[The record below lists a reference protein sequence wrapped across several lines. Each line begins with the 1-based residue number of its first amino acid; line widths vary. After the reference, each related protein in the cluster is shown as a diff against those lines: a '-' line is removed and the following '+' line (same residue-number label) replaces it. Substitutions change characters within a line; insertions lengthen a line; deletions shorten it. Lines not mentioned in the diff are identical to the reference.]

1 MNLLRI
7 LLLTFLTL
15 FFFSCKE
22 PLPRPVIRIIPQP
35 AEVTEQDGLFIITP
49 ATKIIISDNNRQA
62 STIAGFLSAH
72 IEKYFGILNTI
83 VVTGKEEEKSIVL
96 RINEK
101 LKIGKE
107 DYTLNVL
114 PSGIIIEAAAL
125 NGLFYGV
132 QTLLQ
137 LMPPTP
143 KALTEIILPAVAIKD
158 NPRFAWRGLQLD
170 VSRHFMPKTFILKYL
185 DEMAM
190 HKFNIFQ
197 WHLSDDQGWRVEIRK
212 YPRLTEIGSVRKQ
225 TIIGHINNPA
235 GIDTVA
241 STGYYSQNDIREI
254 VSYAS
259 ERYITILP
267 AIEMPGHALAALAS
281 YPELGCTSTAYE
293 VATRW
298 GIFSDVLCP
307 GKESTYTFIKDVMGE
322 MSQLFP
328 GKYIHFGGAESP
340 QGRWEKC
347 PDCQLRIRRDTLES
361 TQGLHNYFVKRVSN
375 ILDSL
380 GKQSVVWD
388 ENMKDTSVAKGAIIS
403 WHNGDES
410 IKAARLKIKTIQ
422 SPVKY
427 CNFDQYQANPSKEPL
442 AVGGL
447 LTLEQVYDFDPV
459 PVTLSVQD
467 AKNIIGAQANIW
479 TPYMK
484 TPLFVEYMTFPRAA
498 ALAEVVWSPKGV
510 RNYTWFK
517 RRLLVQLKRYD
528 SEGITYCK
536 AEFKSLTN

>member
-7 LLLTFLTL
+7 VLLTFLTL

-49 ATKIIISDNNRQA
+49 ATKIVISDNDRQA
-62 STIAGFLSAH
+62 STIAGYLSEH
-72 IEKYFGILNTI
+72 IEKYFGISNTI
-83 VVTGKEEEKSIVL
+83 VTTGNEEEKSIVL

-107 DYTLNVL
+107 DYTLKVL
-114 PSGIIIEAAAL
+114 PSGIIIEAAAM

-143 KALTEIILPAVAIKD
+143 KTLTEIILPAVEIKD

-197 WHLSDDQGWRVEIRK
+197 WHLTDDQGWRVEIRK

-241 STGYYSQNDIREI
+241 TTGYYSQNDIREI
-254 VSYAS
+254 VAYAS
-259 ERYITILP
+259 ERYITIVP
-267 AIEMPGHALAALAS
+267 AIEMPGHILAALAS
-281 YPELGCTSTAYE
+281 YPELGCTSAAYE

-307 GKESTYTFIKDVMGE
+307 GKESTYAFIKDVMGE

-361 TQGLHNYFVKRVSN
+361 TQGLHNYFVTRVSN

-380 GKQSVVWD
+380 GKQSVAWD
-388 ENMKDTSVAKGAIIS
+388 ENMKDTCVAKGAIIS

-447 LTLEQVYDFDPV
+447 LTLEQVYNFEPV

-467 AKNIIGAQANIW
+467 AKNILGAQANIW

-498 ALAEVVWSPKGV
+498 ALAEVVWSPKGI

-517 RRLLVQLKRYD
+517 RRLQVQIKRYD

-536 AEFKSLTN
+536 TEFKSTTN